1 MPIFTLTQYY
11 AFASM
16 LRRKQG
22 SENHADW

>member
-1 MPIFTLTQYY
+1 MFTLTQYY